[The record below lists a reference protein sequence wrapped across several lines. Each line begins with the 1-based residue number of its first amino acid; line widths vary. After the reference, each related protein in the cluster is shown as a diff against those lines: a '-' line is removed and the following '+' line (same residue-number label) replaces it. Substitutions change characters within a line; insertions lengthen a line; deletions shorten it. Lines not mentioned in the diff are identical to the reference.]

1 MLCPHCDGPTKVVL
15 TIPANKRTDKR
26 HYRKRECRSCGKGLI
41 TLELPAIELRELE
54 QAANN
59 RTLSEN
65 VGAPLPTRNGDVD
78 LLDIESELE
87 TLLRPS
93 LDAISEV
100 LTSNKAVSR
109 YRVDTAR
116 WLVADRREYRRTL
129 AEQHGAQESDD
140 PSIRELAK
148 VLALVPDPMTGTDD
162 E

>member
-1 MLCPHCDGPTKVVL
+1 MQCPYCEGPTKVIL
-15 TIPANKRTDKR
+15 TIPANKRTDER
-26 HYRKRECRSCGKGLI
+26 HYRNRKCTSCGKGLI

-54 QAANN
+54 RAANN
-59 RTLSEN
+59 RTLTDG
-65 VGAPLPTRNGDVD
+65 VGAPLPTRDNNID

-93 LDAISEV
+93 LDAINEV
-100 LTSNKAVSR
+100 LTSDKAVSR
-109 YRVDTAR
+109 FKAETAR

-129 AEQHGAQESDD
+129 AQTHGADESDD
-140 PSIRELAK
+140 PSIRELAR

>member
-15 TIPANKRTDKR
+15 TVPANKRTDKR
-26 HYRKRECRSCGKGLI
+26 HYRNRKCKACGKGLV
-41 TLELPAIELRELE
+41 TLELPAIELRELD
-54 QAANN
+54 QRAGN
-59 RTLSEN
+59 RTLTDG
-65 VGAPLPTRNGDVD
+65 VGAPLPTRDNNID

-93 LDAISEV
+93 LDAINEV
-100 LTSNKAVSR
+100 LTSDKAVSR
-109 YRVDTAR
+109 YKAETAR

-140 PSIRELAK
+140 PSIRELAR
-148 VLALVPDPMTGTDD
+148 VLALVPDPMTGTDG

>member
-1 MLCPHCDGPTKVVL
+1 MLCPHCDGGPTKVVL
-15 TIPANKRTDKR
+15 TIPADKRTDKR
-26 HYRKRECRSCGKGLI
+26 HYRNRKCRSCGKGLV

-54 QAANN
+54 RAANN
-59 RTLSEN
+59 RTLTDG

-87 TLLRPS
+87 GLLRPS
-93 LDAISEV
+93 LDAINEV
-100 LTSNKAVSR
+100 LTSDKGVSR

-129 AEQHGAQESDD
+129 AQTHGASESDD
-140 PSIRELAK
+140 PSIRELAR
-148 VLALVPDPMTGTDD
+148 VLALVPDPTGTD